1 VQDPVNRTEAC
12 DDFRRAARWT
22 RRDFLTVGGACG
34 LGLLLPDLLRARA
47 RAAGRPAPSATF
59 GRARSVIIL
68 YLHGGHAQHETWDP
82 KPDGPAPARGEF
94 GAIATSVPGVRV
106 SELLPHSARL
116 MHRLAVIR
124 SLSHAN
130 ANHVQASLPAL
141 SGHAHPPAAESRGD
155 FPPSPTDFPPFGAVV
170 NALRPP
176 GPLPAWVQVGP
187 LMRRNN
193 GTVLHGQAPGFLG
206 PRHGP
211 LVVDQDLTPSGIRVD
226 AIRPRGEVPL
236 LRLRGRG
243 RLLAEVDAQRRLLDQ
258 AAEVRSFDA
267 FHRRAFDLLSSAA
280 TARAFD
286 LAAEPA
292 PVRARYGRTRFGQG
306 CLLARRLAEA
316 GVPVINVHFCQT
328 PVGSW
333 DTHGRH
339 FAQMRD
345 LLCPI
350 FDRAFAALVSDLDQ
364 RGLLSQ
370 TLVLATAEFGRTPRV
385 NRNAGRD
392 HWPWVYSVALAG
404 GGTAPGVVYGASD
417 GIAAYPTAHPHDPR
431 DLAATVYH
439 LLGVPADTQL
449 RDQTDRPHALVI
461 GQVIAGL
468 LG

>member
-1 VQDPVNRTEAC
+1 VRDPAKRNSGC
-12 DDFRRAARWT
+12 DDFRRAAHFT

-47 RAAGRPAPSATF
+47 RATPRGTF
-59 GRARSVIIL
+59 GRARSVIVL
-68 YLHGGHAQHETWDP
+68 YLHGGHAQQETWDP
-82 KPDGPAPARGEF
+82 KPEGPSPARGEF
-94 GAIATSVPGVRV
+94 GAIATTVPGVRV
-106 SELLPHSARL
+106 GELLPLSARL
-116 MHRLAVIR
+116 LHRLTVIR
-124 SLSHAN
+124 SLSHGN

-141 SGHAHPPAAESRGD
+141 SGHAHPPSAESRGD

-170 NALRPP
+170 TSLRRP
-176 GPLPAWVQVGP
+176 GPLPSWVQVGP

-193 GTVLHGQAPGFLG
+193 GTVLHGQSPGFLG
-206 PRHGP
+206 PRHSP
-211 LVVDQDLTPSGIRVD
+211 LVVDQDLTPADVRVD
-226 AIRPRGEVPL
+226 AVSPRGEVPL
-236 LRLRGRG
+236 LRLSERG
-243 RLLAEVDAQRRLLDQ
+243 RLLEQVDAQRRLLDR

-267 FHRRAFDLLSSAA
+267 FHRRAFNLLSSAA
-280 TARAFD
+280 TARAFE

-292 PVRARYGRTRFGQG
+292 AVRERYGRTRFGQG

-328 PVGSW
+328 PMGSW

-339 FAQMRD
+339 FSQMRD

-364 RGLLSQ
+364 RGLLGQ

-385 NRNAGRD
+385 NSSGGRD

-417 GIAAYPTAHPHDPR
+417 GIAAYPTDRPHDPR

-439 LLGVPADTQL
+439 LLGVPADTL
-449 RDQTDRPHALVI
+449 LHDQTGRPHNLVI
-461 GQVIAGL
+461 GQKIDGL